1 MQPFLPA
8 ISQPAGGDP
17 TSQSCEPPPT
27 GESTSTAPN
36 PNALLAAGSLAVFL
50 SRSRLE
56 LGLSLLSISCCLTLA
71 VYACLSLPLSLELYH
86 SLSLTTYMS
95 TSVCLSL
102 SNSLCFAHD
111 LLLPISCCLSPA
123 VCACLSLPISL
134 SSSIIHCLS
143 PHMTTHL
150 TPATSGR
157 NTRARGTPSCPDPA
171 AFQRRAQLGQGR
183 FPPTTLPPMDS
194 RFVQSIQ
201 QHPAA
206 LVRHNSFPSTQ
217 SPAAHTSTSGSR
229 FASFGLTTQQFDDAL
244 QAKVLDRTSASSNQ
258 SLTSLCCR
266 RLDRTG

>member
-1 MQPFLPA
+1 LLP
-8 ISQPAGGDP
+8 DP
-17 TSQSCEPPPT
+17 RCVCMS
-27 GESTSTAPN
+27 
-36 PNALLAAGSLAVFL
+36 LAAPLSRALSFTFSHHLYVYLCVPLPVKLAVLRSRSLA
-50 SRSRLE
+50 
-56 LGLSLLSISCCLTLA
+56 
-71 VYACLSLPLSLELYH
+71 
-86 SLSLTTYMS
+86 
-95 TSVCLSL
+95 
-102 SNSLCFAHD
+102 AH
-111 LLLPISCCLSPA
+111 LLLPVPRC
-123 VCACLSLPISL
+123 VCMSLAAYISL